1 MNYLQVEKLSKS
13 WGELELFEDITF
25 NINQGEK
32 LALIAKNGTGKTSL
46 LDILSGK
53 DIADS
58 GTIEFAKDIE
68 VAYLEQSPD
77 FEDGNTVIEA
87 IFQSSSLQVQ
97 TIKEYNTAIN
107 QDDQKRLDKAIEEMN
122 RLHAWDYETR
132 IKQILSRLNIINFN
146 QPIHQLSG
154 GEKKRVAL
162 AHTLINEPD
171 FIILDEPTN
180 HLDLDMIEW
189 LEEYLKKAKS
199 TLLMVTHD
207 RYFLDRVCDVI
218 LELDNKTLFRYKG
231 NYSYFVEKRAERIQN
246 LKANVEKARNLYR
259 KELDWMRRMPQARA
273 TKAKARI
280 DAFYDLED
288 KAHQNLQENSLDI
301 NVKAARMGKKIVEM
315 YNVHKRFD
323 EIVILEDFSYLFK
336 RNEKLGIV
344 GKNGT
349 GKTTFLNILTGETQ
363 ADAGKIEKG
372 ESLRFAYYTQS
383 GMQLKDDKRVIE
395 VIKDIAEVI
404 HLDGGSKMSA
414 SQFLRH
420 WMFNDDMHYNYV
432 SKLSGGEK
440 RRLHLMTV
448 LMKNPNFLILDEP
461 TNDLDIMTIN
471 VLEEYLKSFQGCVIV
486 VSHDRFFMDKVV
498 EHLFVFEGEGKIR
511 DFAGNYTQYR
521 EVVNKE
527 QRQIQ
532 KEKPKKQKV
541 ERKEKPKQ
549 KKRSYKEQKEFESLE
564 QEIEKLEREKQDLE
578 KQISSGELAQKDLF
592 EKSNKTGEL
601 MQLIDDKTMRWID
614 LSEKE

>member
-1 MNYLQVEKLSKS
+1 MNHLQIEKLSKS

-32 LALIAKNGTGKTSL
+32 VALIARNGTGKTSL

-53 DIADS
+53 DIADI

-77 FEDGNTVIEA
+77 FEKGNTVIEA
-87 IFQSSSLQVQ
+87 IFESSSQQVQ
-97 TIKEYNTAIN
+97 TIKEYNAAIN
-107 QDDQKRLDKAIEEMN
+107 QEDQKRLDKAIEEMN
-122 RLHAWDYETR
+122 RLNAWDYETR
-132 IKQILSRLNIINFN
+132 IKQILSRLKILNFN
-146 QPIHQLSG
+146 QPINQLSG

-189 LEEYLKKAKS
+189 LEEYLKKTKS

-207 RYFLDRVCDVI
+207 RYFLDRVCGVI
-218 LELDNKTLFRYKG
+218 LELDNKILFRYKG

-315 YNVHKRFD
+315 YNVHKSFD

-511 DFAGNYTQYR
+511 NYAGNYTQYR

-527 QRQIQ
+527 QRQ

-549 KKRSYKEQKEFESLE
+549 KKLSYKEQKEF
-564 QEIEKLEREKQDLE
+564 DALE
-578 KQISSGELAQKDLF
+578 KEVEEMEIQKTTLETEISTGELAQNDLF
-592 EKSNKTGEL
+592 EKSNKIGEL
-601 MQLIDDKTMRWID
+601 IELIDEKSMRWLE
-614 LSEKE
+614 LSEKQ

>member
-25 NINQGEK
+25 NINKGDK
-32 LALIAKNGTGKTSL
+32 VALIAKNGTGKTSL

-68 VAYLEQSPD
+68 FAYLKQSPN
-77 FEDGNTVIEA
+77 FEEENTVIEA
-87 IFQSSSLQVQ
+87 IFESSSQQMQ

-107 QDDQKRLDKAIEEMN
+107 QAEQKRLDKAIEEMN
-122 RLHAWDYETR
+122 RLNAWDYETR
-132 IKQILSRLNIINFN
+132 IKQILSRLKILNFN
-146 QPIHQLSG
+146 QPIKQLSG

-171 FIILDEPTN
+171 FVILDEPTN

-189 LEEYLKKAKS
+189 LEEYLKKTKS

-231 NYSYFVEKRAERIQN
+231 NYSYFVEKRAERLQN
-246 LKANVEKARNLYR
+246 LQANVEKARNIYR

-273 TKAKARI
+273 TKSKARI
-280 DAFYDLED
+280 EAFYDLEE
-288 KAHQNLQENSLDI
+288 KAQQNLQEKNLEI
-301 NVKAARMGKKIVEM
+301 NVKSARMGKKIVEM
-315 YNVHKRFD
+315 YNVHKRFED
-323 EIVILEDFSYLFK
+323 IVILEDFSYLFK

-349 GKTTFLNILTGETQ
+349 GKTSFLNILTGETP

-404 HLDGGSKMSA
+404 PLDGGSKMSA

-521 EVVNKE
+521 EVANKNL
-527 QRQIQ
+527 RQ
-532 KEKPKKQKV
+532 KPKKQKE
-541 ERKEKPKQ
+541 ERKQKPKE
-549 KKRSYKEQKEFESLE
+549 KKRSYKEQKEFESIE
-564 QEIEKLEREKQDLE
+564 QEIENLEQEKQDLE

-592 EKSNKTGEL
+592 EKSNKIGEL
-601 MQLIDDKTMRWID
+601 IQLIDDKTMRWMD